1 MKSQYTVLV
10 PPTSHSR
17 LDSEPI
23 FTIPHPKCKWW
34 VVYKMWAFS
43 IYRMEFDAELTGL
56 VEGGEVNLQVDV
68 SKRSDSG
75 TTATSDLSWV
85 LMD

>member
-1 MKSQYTVLV
+1 
-10 PPTSHSR
+10 
-17 LDSEPI
+17 
-23 FTIPHPKCKWW
+23 
-34 VVYKMWAFS
+34 MWAFS